1 MSSTSTKPSKKRP
14 AQSNAPMQKT
24 SLTNPITRKES
35 NMNDKNVSIALTAN
49 GKFSFSKTFGPWA
62 LAIACSATTGGQF
75 HYAHPYVSF

>member
-1 MSSTSTKPSKKRP
+1 
-14 AQSNAPMQKT
+14 
-24 SLTNPITRKES
+24 
-35 NMNDKNVSIALTAN
+35 MNDKNVSIALTAN